1 MSSQNYINYTQFKNI
16 DIRIGTV
23 IEAYE
28 YNELKKPS
36 IVLKIDFGEKIGI
49 KKSSAQ
55 LQKYYKVDELINKQ
69 VIAVI
74 NFEPKQIGKITSEVL
89 VLGVPDIESEPVL
102 LSPDK
107 KVSNGGKLF

>member
-1 MSSQNYINYTQFKNI
+1 MISNNTINYKEFVNV

-23 IEAYE
+23 INAYE
-28 YNELKKPS
+28 HNELKKPS
-36 IVLKIDFGEKIGI
+36 IVMKIDFGKKIGI
-49 KKSSAQ
+49 KKTSAQ
-55 LQKYYKVDELINKQ
+55 LQKNYKADELINKQ

-89 VLGVPDIESEPVL
+89 VLGVPDLENEPVL

-107 KVSNGGKLF
+107 PVKNGGKLF

>member
-1 MSSQNYINYTQFKNI
+1 MTAQNIINYKEFKNV

-36 IVLKIDFGEKIGI
+36 IVMKIDFGEKIGT
-49 KKSSAQ
+49 KKTSAQ
-55 LQKYYKVDELINKQ
+55 LQKYYKANELINKQ

-89 VLGVPDIESEPVL
+89 VLGVPDLESEPIL
-102 LSPDK
+102 LSPDRP
-107 KVSNGGKLF
+107 VNNGGKLF

>member
-1 MSSQNYINYTQFKNI
+1 MNSQNYINYKEFENV

-23 IEAYE
+23 VEAYE

-36 IVLKIDFGEKIGI
+36 IVMKIDFGEKIGT
-49 KKSSAQ
+49 KKTSAQ
-55 LQKYYKVDELINKQ
+55 LQKYYKADKLIKKQ

-89 VLGVPDIESEPVL
+89 VLGVPDLEFEPVL

-107 KVSNGGKLF
+107 PVNNGSKLY